1 MIWNKSYN
9 LLQHSWLTYLVNLI
23 NHLSLALPYC
33 RPTSSVPVVPG
44 RGSLNAEVGSTAY
57 ADMSLV
63 AATGQ
68 STTTTLTT
76 TTTTT
81 TAIASATVTTTVVT
95 KTAAIIPG
103 RRGMSDQWQLDD
115 SETSQMNTTYQTPC
129 WVRAPPAWLESAS
142 NDHWVPSTQSR
153 PSTRQKRQVTTSC
166 AKYTR

>member
-1 MIWNKSYN
+1 M
-9 LLQHSWLTYLVNLI
+9 
-23 NHLSLALPYC
+23 
-33 RPTSSVPVVPG
+33 VPG

-103 RRGMSDQWQLDD
+103 RRGMSDQ
-115 SETSQMNTTYQTPC
+115 
-129 WVRAPPAWLESAS
+129 
-142 NDHWVPSTQSR
+142 
-153 PSTRQKRQVTTSC
+153 
-166 AKYTR
+166 

>member
-1 MIWNKSYN
+1 M
-9 LLQHSWLTYLVNLI
+9 TYLVNLI

-76 TTTTT
+76 TTTT
-81 TAIASATVTTTVVT
+81 AIASATVTTTVVT

-103 RRGMSDQWQLDD
+103 RRGMSDQ
-115 SETSQMNTTYQTPC
+115 
-129 WVRAPPAWLESAS
+129 
-142 NDHWVPSTQSR
+142 
-153 PSTRQKRQVTTSC
+153 
-166 AKYTR
+166 

>member
-1 MIWNKSYN
+1 
-9 LLQHSWLTYLVNLI
+9 LQTNELT
-23 NHLSLALPYC
+23 
-33 RPTSSVPVVPG
+33 VPVVPG

-81 TAIASATVTTTVVT
+81 TAIASATVTVTTTVVT

-103 RRGMSDQWQLDD
+103 RRGMSDQ
-115 SETSQMNTTYQTPC
+115 
-129 WVRAPPAWLESAS
+129 
-142 NDHWVPSTQSR
+142 
-153 PSTRQKRQVTTSC
+153 
-166 AKYTR
+166 

>member
-1 MIWNKSYN
+1 MQTNE
-9 LLQHSWLTYLVNLI
+9 LT
-23 NHLSLALPYC
+23 
-33 RPTSSVPVVPG
+33 VPVVPG

-95 KTAAIIPG
+95 KIAAIIPG
-103 RRGMSDQWQLDD
+103 RRGMSDQ
-115 SETSQMNTTYQTPC
+115 
-129 WVRAPPAWLESAS
+129 
-142 NDHWVPSTQSR
+142 
-153 PSTRQKRQVTTSC
+153 
-166 AKYTR
+166 